1 MESSLRPSYGGQFLV
16 AVLVGALGSSLLFSA
31 SLAVPII
38 GFVSAFIAPAPLI
51 IARLKGSKASAGL
64 AALMG
69 ILITGMMFSP
79 PVGAWYAAQC
89 GIIGLVVPELLLKG
103 HSRSRTILWSSSIA
117 LALMAVLVLVFTIT
131 SGKNPQFFIQ
141 KEIQDALGQTSAL
154 YEQQSR
160 LSPQDLEMLKQGLQ
174 SIGQIMARTYPALAT
189 INLGL
194 ISAVT
199 VLLFGRLSAQLS
211 LGITGGK
218 FSDYRVPELMVWP
231 LITAGFALL
240 APMPAISTP
249 ALNVVTVLA
258 VLYFMQGLAVM
269 VTLCNRTS
277 LASVLKTI
285 LAVLLLTQ
293 PYLTVIVTITGIF
306 DYWGD
311 FRTPK
316 QPQGENL

>member
-1 MESSLRPSYGGQFLV
+1 MA
-16 AVLVGALGSSLLFSA
+16 AVLIGALGSGLLFSA

-51 IARLKGSKASAGL
+51 IARLKGSTMAAGIAALL
-64 AALMG
+64 AAL
-69 ILITGMMFSP
+69 LIALLFSP
-79 PVGAWYAAQC
+79 PIGAWYAAQC

-103 HSRSRTILWSSSIA
+103 HSQSRTILWSSCSA
-117 LALMAVLVLVFTIT
+117 LVLMAVLVIIFTVT
-131 SGKNPQFFIQ
+131 SGKNPQLFVQ
-141 KEIQDALGQTSAL
+141 KEIQDALGQASKL

-160 LSPQDLEMLKQGLQ
+160 LSPQDLEIVKQGLQ
-174 SIGQIMARTYPALAT
+174 NIGQVMIRTYPALAT

-199 VLLFGRLSAQLS
+199 VLLFGRFATRMS
-211 LGITGGK
+211 LGFTSGS
-218 FSDYRVPELMVWP
+218 FSDYRVPELLVWP
-231 LITAGFALL
+231 FIIAGFALL
-240 APMPAISTP
+240 APMPTVTTP

-258 VLYFMQGLAVM
+258 VLYFMQGLAVLI
-269 VTLCNRTS
+269 TFCNRTAM
-277 LASVLKTI
+277 ASILKTI
-285 LAVLLLTQ
+285 LAILLLTQ

-306 DYWGD
+306 DYWGE